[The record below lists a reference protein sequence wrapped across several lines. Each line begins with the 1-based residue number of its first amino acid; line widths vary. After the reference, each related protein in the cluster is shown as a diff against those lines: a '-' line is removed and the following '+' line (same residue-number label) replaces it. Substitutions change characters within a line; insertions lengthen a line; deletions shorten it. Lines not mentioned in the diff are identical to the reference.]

1 MRLPIV
7 ISKIL
12 LTMAVIG
19 VAWLVIR
26 HRQQSLNE
34 PARIARPVAK
44 EKSSNRSIKWL
55 SYALLV
61 LMISA
66 SLIYLGWQVEQ
77 GYRLVTVRV
86 VDAQTGRSVSYIARR
101 MDVDDRHF
109 VTQDGREIIVA
120 DGERIELSAYNPQ
133 QLP

>member
-1 MRLPIV
+1 M

-12 LTMAVIG
+12 LTLAVIG

-34 PARIARPVAK
+34 PARISRPVSK
-44 EKSSNRSIKWL
+44 EKRSNRSIKWL
-55 SYALLV
+55 SYGLLA

-77 GYRLVTVRV
+77 GYRLVMVKV

>member
-1 MRLPIV
+1 M

-12 LTMAVIG
+12 LTLAVIG
-19 VAWLVIR
+19 LAWLVIR
-26 HRQQSLNE
+26 HRQHSLNENE
-34 PARIARPVAK
+34 PARISPPVAK
-44 EKSSNRSIKWL
+44 QQGSNRAIKWL
-55 SYALLV
+55 SYGLLALMV
-61 LMISA
+61 SA

>member
-1 MRLPIV
+1 
-7 ISKIL
+7 
-12 LTMAVIG
+12 MAVIG
-19 VAWLVIR
+19 LAWLVIR
-26 HRQQSLNE
+26 HRQQSINE
-34 PARIARPVAK
+34 PVRIARPASK
-44 EKSSNRSIKWL
+44 EQSTHNTIKWL
-55 SYALLV
+55 SYGILA
-61 LMISA
+61 LMITA
-66 SLIYLGWQVEQ
+66 SLAYLGWQVEQ

-120 DGERIELSAYNPQ
+120 DGERIELSVYNPQ

>member
-1 MRLPIV
+1 V

-12 LTMAVIG
+12 LTLAVIG

-26 HRQQSLNE
+26 HRQQSLSE
-34 PARIARPVAK
+34 AERVPRLDSAQQ
-44 EKSSNRSIKWL
+44 SSNRTIKWL
-55 SYALLV
+55 SYGVLALMV
-61 LMISA
+61 SA
-66 SLIYLGWQVEQ
+66 SLLYLGWQVSQ

-86 VDAQTGRSVSYIARR
+86 VDAQSGRSVSYIARR

-109 VTQDGREIIVA
+109 LTQDGREILVA
-120 DGERIELSAYNPQ
+120 DGERIELTAYNPQ

>member
-1 MRLPIV
+1 M

-12 LTMAVIG
+12 LTLAVIG
-19 VAWLVIR
+19 LAWLVIR
-26 HRQQSLNE
+26 HRQHSFNE
-34 PARIARPVAK
+34 SATAGISRPVTK
-44 EKSSNRSIKWL
+44 DPGSNRSIKWL
-55 SYALLV
+55 SYGLLAV
-61 LMISA
+61 MISA

-133 QLP
+133 QFP